1 MRHTG
6 LLSKL
11 SLAFSMIV
19 MVGVC
24 QTSTAMPGDGAII
37 FPGDLIAEES
47 PASSSA
53 DILPIIPME
62 TTVVTIEPDSAMFA
76 PAASQQSD
84 FFAMAWT
91 WLQAYPAWAGFFCVA
106 ILMTLVHFGQTMW
119 GVEEMEETQERTDS
133 FIEQKP
139 AFAQAMPEVVIPQEA
154 TEHSY
159 EDSFSSTTEEE
170 TKVPASQ
177 FE

>member
-1 MRHTG
+1 MRHTH

-11 SLAFSMIV
+11 SLAFSMVV

-37 FPGDLIAEES
+37 FPADLISEET
-47 PASSSA
+47 PASSNA

-62 TTVVTIEPDSAMFA
+62 TTVVTIDPNSTMIA

-91 WLQAYPAWAGFFCVA
+91 WMQAYPAWAGFFCVA

-133 FIEQKP
+133 FMEEKT

-177 FE
+177 F